1 MLCAAKK
8 RRLAFIE
15 LHMNRNFIGRDRM
28 MDIAITDDPR
38 LCRQKHLSVTYD
50 RRSDHFY
57 IKNENGSVFVNNSP
71 VQKAMELKEN
81 DTIRFGS
88 GCYVFVPYCK
98 QERGWQADENR

>member
-1 MLCAAKK
+1 
-8 RRLAFIE
+8 
-15 LHMNRNFIGRDRM
+15 

-71 VQKAMELKEN
+71 VQKAMEFEKKMTQSALAAGAMCLCPIASRKEV
-81 DTIRFGS
+81 G
-88 GCYVFVPYCK
+88 K
-98 QERGWQADENR
+98 QDENR

>member
-1 MLCAAKK
+1 
-8 RRLAFIE
+8 
-15 LHMNRNFIGRDRM
+15 

-81 DTIRFGS
+81 DHLCTITEIKLS
-88 GCYVFVPYCK
+88 SHIVANVS
-98 QERGWQADENR
+98 